1 MNILYLWDFFLDSV
15 TRLTMRFLHCK
26 VDLKEEQNCMPEP
39 QEDEN
44 GRQEGQTGGLAVIS

>member
-1 MNILYLWDFFLDSV
+1 
-15 TRLTMRFLHCK
+15 MRFLHCK
-26 VDLKEEQNCMPEP
+26 VDLKEEQNCVPEP